1 MTRSSLRLPKLPAAI
16 MLLLLLAGCGF
27 HLRDALL
34 LPADLGPLRVVA
46 RDADSPLV
54 LGQRVAPVP
63 RSWTLQPPSRPA
75 KTTRPCG
82 S

>member
-34 LPADLGPLRVVA
+34 
-46 RDADSPLV
+46 
-54 LGQRVAPVP
+54 
-63 RSWTLQPPSRPA
+63 PA